1 MKNIKWYLS
10 LFPLLLPLAAGAQ
23 NISVT
28 SAVGQNIAD
37 FVETQL
43 QGSGVYITNVKF
55 NNQAGNVTYPQIG
68 TFRSNGY
75 PKLQMDSGV
84 VMTTG
89 NVSFAV
95 GPNNQPGGSISVSP
109 DYTDNMSQ
117 MAALVSDPLTS
128 CATIDF
134 DFVSISPFVT
144 LNYCFGS
151 EEYPQ
156 YVWSSF
162 NDVFAFFVSGPD
174 PNTGN
179 NSTWNIAIIPHTAN
193 IDATYPAGI
202 PVAINTVNGNTT
214 GGNASQH
221 QYHYNEFFVKNYGTS
236 TGDEP
241 HNNNAAGVQYNGFTQ
256 KLSAN
261 ATLQPCTQYHMHI
274 SICNVFDR
282 QYDSGVFLEKG
293 SFNSPSAD
301 VDLSHRYADTIERS
315 RPMVMPLTLD
325 GTDYT
330 EGHVTVSFGGDAV
343 VGRDY
348 TVVTDSNRTL
358 DQEHRTFNI
367 DDQNHWLT
375 IRCTD
380 TADLSSPKSVE
391 IYLATSLCPL
401 YPALQTYD
409 TLRYLLA
416 EDDVVRLRHD
426 TIVAYDTCREVG
438 VEVAIGNPVTFHWM
452 PEDGIDFPRQQ
463 YSTALITSS
472 RTYRVAAAD
481 TRGHTDTTTIY
492 IDVRPRSAIDYPSPA
507 AGLRVWPNPVDGLLN
522 VEADGIS
529 LIEVF
534 DVTGRCVL
542 VRHGDAECR
551 TLDISTLPAGLYTLR
566 AVTPAG
572 IRTVKVMAR

>member
-1 MKNIKWYLS
+1 MKNFKWYLS
-10 LFPLLLPLAAGAQ
+10 LLPLLLPLAAGAQ

-37 FVETQL
+37 FVEAQL

-55 NNQAGNVTYPQIG
+55 NNQAGNVSANYPQIG

-84 VMTTG
+84 VMTTSH
-89 NVSFAV
+89 VSYASPSST
-95 GPNNQPGGSISVSP
+95 GGTLGADYQDNIMATWGGSTRVVH
-109 DYTDNMSQ
+109 D
-117 MAALVSDPLTS
+117 
-128 CATIDF
+128 CAVLDF
-134 DFVSISPFVT
+134 DFVSISPYVT

-151 EEYPQ
+151 EEYPS
-156 YVWSSF
+156 YTCSDY
-162 NDVFAFFVSGPD
+162 NDIFGFIVEGPY
-174 PNTGN
+174 P
-179 NSTWNIAIIPHTAN
+179 STTQKNVAIIPHSVSSAN
-193 IDATYPAGI
+193 PNGI
-202 PVAINTVNGNTT
+202 PVTINSVNSGTCSPNYT
-214 GGNASQH
+214 GFANSPGVYLIYSD
-221 QYHYNEFFVKNYGTS
+221 FFVSNPNS
-236 TGDEP
+236 S
-241 HNNNAAGVQYNGFTQ
+241 GVSYDGFTQ

-261 ATLQPCTQYHMHI
+261 ATLTPCERYHMHI
-274 SICNVFDR
+274 SICDVSDGSL
-282 QYDSGVFLEKG
+282 DSGVFLEKG

-315 RPMVMPLTLD
+315 RPMVMPLTLA

-330 EGHVTVSFGGDAV
+330 EGRVTVSFGGDAV

-380 TADLSSPKSVE
+380 TADLSNPKSVE

-522 VEADGIS
+522 VEAEGIS
-529 LIEVF
+529 LLEVF